1 MSGAQLYQGPEGDY
15 LARWKRIHQIDALV
29 RKGDHPSASRLAR
42 ACGVSTKSI
51 YRDIEAMRSE
61 LRAPL
66 EYDSSRKGF
75 RYAGAGYQIPATA
88 LSERDLFALMV
99 TENAVTQY
107 EGTPLAAELRDAF
120 DRVLATLPSDLRARH
135 TVAARAV
142 HFAGLPPTPI
152 APMVWNG
159 LVDGILGRRRIEIEY
174 FTPSRGKSEA
184 RTIDPY
190 LLVVR
195 DREWFLVGRTQQNR
209 HYALFYVPRI
219 RRLKAL
225 ADSYEPDP
233 QFSPERYFEYG
244 FNAMHGEGKPKEV
257 ELRFEREHAHI
268 AEERAWAAKQTVTK
282 LRTGAVLVRFQ
293 SNTLFEV
300 ARQVLRFGGTVEVR
314 KPAELRREVLAQ
326 AERMVVQHSGK
337 VSR

>member
-15 LARWKRIHQIDALV
+15 LARWKRIHLIDALV
-29 RKGDHPSASRLAR
+29 RKGDFPSANRLAK
-42 ACGVSTKSI
+42 ACGVSAKSI

-66 EYDSSRKGF
+66 EYDARRKGHH
-75 RYAGAGYQIPATA
+75 YTSAGYQIPATA

-135 TVAARAV
+135 AVAARAV

-152 APMVWNG
+152 PPAVWNG
-159 LVDGILGRRRIEIEY
+159 LVDGILGRRRVTLHY
-174 FTPSRGKSEA
+174 RTPARGKAEP
-184 RTIDPY
+184 RTVDPY

-195 DREWFLVGRTQQNR
+195 DREWFLVGRTQHSR

-219 RRLKAL
+219 AQLERL
-225 ADSYEPDP
+225 DEPYEPDP
-233 QFSPERYFEYG
+233 DFSPERYFEYG
-244 FNAMHGEGKPKEV
+244 FNAMHGEGRPQEV

-268 AEERAWAAKQTVTK
+268 AEERAWAAKQTVTR
-282 LRTGAVLVRFQ
+282 LRTGAVLVRFK

-314 KPAELRREVLAQ
+314 KPAELRRDVLAQ
-326 AERMVVQHSGK
+326 AERTLARHRGK